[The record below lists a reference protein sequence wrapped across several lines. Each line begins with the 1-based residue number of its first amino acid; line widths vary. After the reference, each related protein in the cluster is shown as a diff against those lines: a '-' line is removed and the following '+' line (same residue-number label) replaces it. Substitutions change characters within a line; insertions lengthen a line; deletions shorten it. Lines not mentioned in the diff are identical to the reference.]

1 MGPEPGPQPQVL
13 DAAAMADQGIEPF
26 DPVVVAMERVLEAER
41 RLETMLQSSRQQA
54 DAVVTAARER
64 GAAVGRRTDARITN
78 LHTAYL
84 SKVRADIASLSNPAG
99 AESQLLEGFIDDA
112 ELRGAARR
120 LAAKLTGD
128 T

>member
-1 MGPEPGPQPQVL
+1 
-13 DAAAMADQGIEPF
+13 MADQGIEPF